1 MARKDSI
8 KERTVE
14 IGLLQH
20 LLDAGAV
27 LGAPDAGGDCDE
39 VLGAKNPALHAVELN
54 GLGFFYGF
62 FGKAVGGEPL
72 DGESSNHRMLAFG
85 VMAELFEVLVNLR
98 DAGGKAI
105 VCRNEEN
112 IRIIRGEW
120 FGVSNRGECPSQRIF
135 YNQTRASQAVR
146 GFENF
151 SERYS
156 GRRHGILRLRVKLA
170 AFVGERPFGWREIL
184 IHWDGSVSTGD
195 SIMVQCKKLH

>member
-1 MARKDSI
+1 MAREDSI

-39 VLGAKNPALHAVELN
+39 VFGAENPALHAVKLN
-54 GLGFFYGF
+54 SLGFIYGL
-62 FGKAVGGEPL
+62 FGKAVGGEPP
-72 DGESSNHRMLAFG
+72 DGECSNHRMLAFG
-85 VMAELFEVLVNLR
+85 VMAELFEMRVNLR

-105 VCRNEEN
+105 GRRDEEN
-112 IRIIRGEW
+112 VRIIRGEW
-120 FGVSNRGECPSQRIF
+120 FGVSNSGECPSQRIF
-135 YNQTRASQAVR
+135 HNQTRISQAVC

-156 GRRHGILRLRVKLA
+156 GRRHG
-170 AFVGERPFGWREIL
+170 EITPSRKARC
-184 IHWDGSVSTGD
+184 IFR
-195 SIMVQCKKLH
+195 

>member
-27 LGAPDAGGDCDE
+27 FGAPDAGGDCYE
-39 VLGAKNPALHAVELN
+39 VLGAENPALHAVKLN
-54 GLGFFYGF
+54 GLCFFYGF
-62 FGKAVGGEPL
+62 FGKAVGGDPL

-85 VMAELFEVLVNLR
+85 VMAELFEVRVKLR
-98 DAGGKAI
+98 VTGGQAI
-105 VCRNEEN
+105 GRRNEEN

-120 FGVSNRGECPSQRIF
+120 FGVSNRGERPTQRIF
-135 YNQTRASQAVR
+135 HNQTRISQAVC

-156 GRRHGILRLRVKLA
+156 GRRHGKLCLRVKLA

-184 IHWDGSVSTGD
+184 IHWDGSVSTSD